1 MRVRVRKL
9 FMTKETDTEVT
20 LKSALDSVRAQHHPS
35 REEDGDDR
43 EQNLVQSTSAS
54 HVSVM
59 PKEVL
64 ELLSIKE
71 SDIVLDATAG
81 MGGHSEKMLEAGASK
96 VVSLD
101 ADPAAVAAARKRLER
116 FGSRTLVIESNF
128 KDTNVALTSANIP
141 QIDKAL
147 FDLGWN
153 STQLHAGRGFSFM
166 QDEPLN
172 MSYGPAPASGFTASQ
187 ILNTW
192 SESVL
197 ADVFFGYG
205 EERYARR
212 IAKKVIETRETAPI
226 ETTAQLVAL
235 IQSAVPAAYRR
246 GRIHPATRTFQAL
259 RIAVNDELGSI
270 EKGIRGAWELL
281 SCSGRIAVITFH
293 SIEDRAV
300 KRLFAAYAKEGNT
313 LIVKK
318 PLVPSA
324 EEVRQN
330 PRARSAKLRVIEKT
344 CTN

>member
-1 MRVRVRKL
+1 
-9 FMTKETDTEVT
+9 MTTEST
-20 LKSALDSVRAQHHPS
+20 IKKSALASVRAQHHPS

-43 EQNLVQSTSAS
+43 EQNLVQSTNVA

-59 PKEVL
+59 LTE
-64 ELLSIKE
+64 SIAQLAIKK
-71 SDIVLDATAG
+71 SDVALDATAG
-81 MGGHSEKMLEAGASK
+81 MGGHSEAMLEAGASL

-101 ADPAAVAAARKRLER
+101 ADPAAVAAARARLER
-116 FGSRTLVIESNF
+116 FGTRTLVIESNF
-128 KDTNVALTSANIP
+128 KDAATALTTANVTR
-141 QIDKAL
+141 IDKAL

-153 STQLHAGRGFSFM
+153 STQLLAGRGFSFM
-166 QDEPLN
+166 KDEPLN
-172 MSYGPAPASGFTASQ
+172 MSYGPVPASGFTARE

-192 SESVL
+192 SEAVL

-212 IAKKVIETRETAPI
+212 IAKKVVEARETAAI

-235 IQSAVPAAYRR
+235 IQAAVPAAYRR

-270 EKGIRGAWELL
+270 EKGITGAWSLL
-281 SCSGRIAVITFH
+281 NEGGRIAVITFH

-300 KRLFAAYAKEGNT
+300 KRLFAKYAKEGNK
-313 LIVKK
+313 LVVKK
-318 PLVPSA
+318 PLVPSDA
-324 EEVRQN
+324 EIKAN
-330 PRARSAKLRVIEKT
+330 PRARSAKLRVLEKT